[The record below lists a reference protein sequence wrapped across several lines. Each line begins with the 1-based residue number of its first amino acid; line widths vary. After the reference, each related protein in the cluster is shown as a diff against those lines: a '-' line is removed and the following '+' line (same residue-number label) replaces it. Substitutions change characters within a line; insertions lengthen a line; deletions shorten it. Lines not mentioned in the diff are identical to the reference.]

1 MEGVGE
7 VVEVM
12 AKASPGRGIR
22 LGGKFK
28 LHRREREGRRLL
40 LVLGARGDPGWR
52 RRRRPQ
58 SLLQCGKRQSEN
70 LVTMLMELW
79 DGIGTLQVY
88 MGLWDS
94 VWDWDFVLALMNAV
108 PSSLNDDSSRR
119 GPLSECLTFLKRS
132 HSLGWRR
139 SETHYF
145 TT

>member
-40 LVLGARGDPGWR
+40 LVLGGGGDPGWR

-58 SLLQCGKRQSEN
+58 SLLQYEKREREN
-70 LVTMLMELW
+70 LVTMLMGL
-79 DGIGTLQVY
+79 GLGLY

-139 SETHYF
+139 SETSLF
-145 TT
+145 

>member
-28 LHRREREGRRLL
+28 LHRREREGGRLL

-58 SLLQCGKRQSEN
+58 SLLQYEKREREN
-70 LVTMLMELW
+70 LVTLLMGL
-79 DGIGTLQVY
+79 GLGLY